1 LQTDFDLEEA
11 RKVLADRLEREVKPI
26 APAA

>member
-1 LQTDFDLEEA
+1 MDFDLEEA
-11 RKVLADRLEREVKPI
+11 RAALAEILEREIHPI